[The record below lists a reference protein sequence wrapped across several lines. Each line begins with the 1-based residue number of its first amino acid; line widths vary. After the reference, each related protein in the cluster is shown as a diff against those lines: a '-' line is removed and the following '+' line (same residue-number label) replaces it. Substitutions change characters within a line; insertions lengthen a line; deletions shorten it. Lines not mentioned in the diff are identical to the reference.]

1 MRNNV
6 LRKVIIGIVACI
18 TLFALFVVYLAHNW
32 NVIERDTYYITATDG
47 KKFKMSYEL
56 IYAPDPQCRIWLN
69 YRGDKSQIVI
79 SGEQTSKDVDMFFL
93 YENDDFSYY
102 RILYG
107 AGNPETI
114 DKTLAILS
122 KKERVIILPISDAL
136 SYVKCTSE
144 GKVIRGVAINEVI
157 PLAEYEILANKNAD
171 YIMLYADYVYNSN
184 GRQLIE
190 VLKSFVENPDSVK
203 SEYYTKE
210 EILAKCDELLQKY
223 GDVQ

>member
-1 MRNNV
+1 M
-6 LRKVIIGIVACI
+6 
-18 TLFALFVVYLAHNW
+18 
-32 NVIERDTYYITATDG
+32 
-47 KKFKMSYEL
+47 
-56 IYAPDPQCRIWLN
+56 
-69 YRGDKSQIVI
+69 
-79 SGEQTSKDVDMFFL
+79 
-93 YENDDFSYY
+93 
-102 RILYG
+102 
-107 AGNPETI
+107 
-114 DKTLAILS
+114 
-122 KKERVIILPISDAL
+122 
-136 SYVKCTSE
+136 
-144 GKVIRGVAINEVI
+144 IRGVAINEVI

>member
-1 MRNNV
+1 MKNNV
-6 LRKVIIGIVACI
+6 LRKVIIGVVTCI
-18 TLFALFVVYLAHNW
+18 TMFVLFVVYLAYNW
-32 NVIERDTYYITATDG
+32 DVQERDRYYVTATDG

-56 IYAPDPQCRIWLN
+56 LSARPMCFIWLN
-69 YRGDKSQIVI
+69 YRGDRAQIVVPAKH
-79 SGEQTSKDVDMFFL
+79 TSKNVDMFFL

-102 RILYG
+102 RILHNT
-107 AGNPETI
+107 GNPETI
-114 DKTLAILS
+114 GKTLAILS
-122 KKERVIILPISDAL
+122 KKKRISIPAFSDVS
-136 SYVKCTSE
+136 SYVQCEREEKA
-144 GKVIRGVAINEVI
+144 ILGVAINEVI

-210 EILAKCDELLQKY
+210 EILAKCNELLQKY
-223 GDVQ
+223 GGEQQ

>member
-1 MRNNV
+1 MKNNV
-6 LRKVIIGIVACI
+6 LRKVIIGIVTCI

-32 NVIERDTYYITATDG
+32 IVIERDRYYVTATDG

-56 IYAPDPQCRIWLN
+56 VCALEPDCFIQLN
-69 YRGDKSQIVI
+69 YRGDKSHIDI
-79 SGEQTSKDVDMFFL
+79 CSEQTSKNVDMIFL

-102 RILYG
+102 RILHNT
-107 AGNPETI
+107 GNPETI
-114 DKTLAILS
+114 GKTLAILS
-122 KKERVIILPISDAL
+122 KKKRISIPAFSDVS
-136 SYVKCTSE
+136 SYVQCTRE
-144 GKVIRGVAINEVI
+144 EKAILGVAINEVI

>member
-18 TLFALFVVYLAHNW
+18 TLFALFVVYLAYNW
-32 NVIERDTYYITATDG
+32 NVKERDTYYITATDG

-56 IYAPDPQCRIWLN
+56 LSARPGCRIWLN
-69 YRGDKSQIVI
+69 YRGDKARIVVP
-79 SGEQTSKDVDMFFL
+79 SKQTSKDVDMFFL

-107 AGNPETI
+107 MGNSETNG
-114 DKTLAILS
+114 KTLAILS
-122 KKERVIILPISDAL
+122 KKERINILPVSDAP